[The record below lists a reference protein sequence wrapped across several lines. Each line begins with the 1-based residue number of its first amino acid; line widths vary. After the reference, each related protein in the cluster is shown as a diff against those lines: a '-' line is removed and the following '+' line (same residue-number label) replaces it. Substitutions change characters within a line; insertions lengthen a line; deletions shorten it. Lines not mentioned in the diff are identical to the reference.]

1 MALLAGRYLLTRL
14 VVDLRVVVDLRFA
27 VVLLAGRGL
36 IYLVQMCSHQV
47 LVLAVMAVL
56 IVAVRPL
63 VRPLDVSL
71 LHGGLEVKVVNS
83 FTERENNV

>member
-27 VVLLAGRGL
+27 VVLLAGHGL
-36 IYLVQMCSHQV
+36 IYLVQMSSHQV